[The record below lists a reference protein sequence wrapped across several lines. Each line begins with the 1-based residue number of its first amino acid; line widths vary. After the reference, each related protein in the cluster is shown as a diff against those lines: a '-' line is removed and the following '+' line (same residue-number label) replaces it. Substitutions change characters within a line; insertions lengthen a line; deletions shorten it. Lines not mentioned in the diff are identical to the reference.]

1 VRVSVDIAEK
11 YKDYSPERS
20 YVEKRKETK
29 KKSHLV
35 GKEHQRG
42 KTTSQLSRLDWDN
55 NTGNSTS
62 QLSFGWIGASTQIN
76 TQNCRAMEGAF
87 CHDKSTN

>member
-42 KTTSQLSRLDWDN
+42 KTTTQLSRLDWDN

-62 QLSFGWIGASTQIN
+62 QLSFG
-76 TQNCRAMEGAF
+76 
-87 CHDKSTN
+87 